1 MRKIRIAFTDFWEGF
16 DETNNYFLDIL
27 REKYE
32 VEITNDKSRVDFVIY
47 SSFGYEHLQ
56 YNCVRIYYTG
66 ENMVPDFN
74 ICDYAIGFEHME
86 YGDRYIRIPLYV
98 VNYREDYKH
107 MLEIRG
113 RIQPREKF
121 CSFVASN
128 SAEADRMR
136 KDLFDKLSAYV
147 QVDAGGRYLNNIGEP
162 NGVEDK
168 QAFQE
173 QYRFSMAV
181 ENSSSPGYCTEKI
194 IQAFAAGTI
203 PIYWGDPKVGEY
215 FNEKAFVNCHNYRT
229 IDEIVE
235 TVKEINEN
243 EIKYKEMLQQP
254 VLEENE
260 KTLQQYDDIF
270 REWIYHIVDMPLET
284 AYRRCHYGRQL
295 VYTNLLMRWIRI
307 EKEYTDFS
315 NKSFIKK
322 IYWLVKNR
330 KKENKK

>member
-1 MRKIRIAFTDFWEGF
+1 MEIKVKKIRIAFTDFWEGF

-27 REKYE
+27 KTRYE
-32 VEITNDKSRVDFVIY
+32 VEITSDKGRVDYVFY
-47 SSFGYEHLQ
+47 SNFGYEHLR
-56 YNCVRIYYTG
+56 YNCIRIFYTG
-66 ENMVPDFN
+66 ENTVPDFN
-74 ICDYAIGFEHME
+74 LCDYAIGFEHME

-98 VNYREDYKH
+98 VNYRDDYQH
-107 MLEIRG
+107 MLDIRG

-128 SAEADRMR
+128 NAEADSMR
-136 KDLFDKLSAYV
+136 KDLFDKLSAYR
-147 QVDAGGRYLNNIGEP
+147 QVDAGGRYLNNIGQP

-173 QYRFSMAV
+173 QYRFSMAI

-229 IDEIVE
+229 IDEVVDV
-235 TVKEINEN
+235 VKEINEDDIRY
-243 EIKYKEMLQQP
+243 EKMLQQP
-254 VLEENE
+254 ILKECEN
-260 KTLQQYDDIF
+260 TLQQYDDKF
-270 REWIYHIVDMPLET
+270 KEWICHIMDMPLER
-284 AYRRCHYGRQL
+284 AYRRCLYGKQL
-295 VYTNLLMRWIRI
+295 VYTSQVIRWINI
-307 EKEYTDFS
+307 EKKYTEFF

-322 IYWLVKNR
+322 IYYLVKNR
-330 KKENKK
+330 K